1 MCENPLLS
9 WVFFLRLA
17 SISPPVYCSSSHPSS
32 HKWPQRQ
39 THATLTTSSLHR
51 PLLSRHL
58 TNVST
63 SVLPHC
69 LSAWEAQ
76 LFCLFEKRSN
86 IRGAT
91 LWKITPNSDGD
102 QFLIFVLFI
111 LHMYSGLSKKKK
123 CGMVIYWFLR
133 GGHCTQKW
141 RGKGAG
147 FIWLE
152 KSQHTSTESVV
163 LTGRS
168 SYDNL
173 INPDIWIRS
182 EMFLFFFLIE
192 WFIKPLTPPRP
203 QNYIFLV

>member
-1 MCENPLLS
+1 MNSHLCWSLHGDNEGCVKTHCSLEFFFSDLPLSLLLFTAAHPTLQATS
-9 WVFFLRLA
+9 DLRDRHTLLWRR
-17 SISPPVYCSSSHPSS
+17 VHCTDHYC
-32 HKWPQRQ
+32 
-39 THATLTTSSLHR
+39 HATWPMWVPQSFLTACLH
-51 PLLSRHL
+51 
-58 TNVST
+58 
-63 SVLPHC
+63 
-69 LSAWEAQ
+69 EAQ

-123 CGMVIYWFLR
+123 CRMVIYCFLR

-182 EMFLFFFLIE
+182 EMFFFFS
-192 WFIKPLTPPRP
+192 
-203 QNYIFLV
+203 